1 MHVTRASVVTP
12 SSLSLPF
19 RFPTRLDNGTRT
31 VRVRRQSVSL
41 VQFRPSRGTPARRS
55 PTARLYRAAAGLN
68 TIDDNEHATVPVG
81 QPAHADAR
89 RSRRQ
94 PCSTGRTR
102 TDFHLHFIYTTAQ
115 DKIRNH
121 AHAHEMSEPSHPQR
135 TALFADLTIL
145 YNNTTFLPRT

>member
-94 PCSTGRTR
+94 PCSLFDGRRGQISISSTPHSARKNSKSCACPRDVR
-102 TDFHLHFIYTTAQ
+102 TLTSTTH
-115 DKIRNH
+115 R
-121 AHAHEMSEPSHPQR
+121 
-135 TALFADLTIL
+135 LVC
-145 YNNTTFLPRT
+145 